1 MIVIVTVSPSG
12 ACWHC
17 VYQDAPP
24 LLLAVTTLPPQSL
37 SVVENTPLLSLQ
49 AAVRVA
55 PAGKLVTV
63 T

>member
-1 MIVIVTVSPSG
+1 MVTVSPSG

-24 LLLAVTTLPPQSL
+24 LLLAVT
-37 SVVENTPLLSLQ
+37 VVPLHDRSDVEKTPLLSAQ
-49 AAVRVA
+49 AAVSVA